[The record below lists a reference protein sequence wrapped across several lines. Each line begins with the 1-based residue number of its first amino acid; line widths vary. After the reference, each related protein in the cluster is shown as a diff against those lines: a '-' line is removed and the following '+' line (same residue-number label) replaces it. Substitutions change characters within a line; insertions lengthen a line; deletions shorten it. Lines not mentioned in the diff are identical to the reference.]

1 VYGAVQEVFAMVHRL
16 RRDSALAS
24 AGAGRFGPLAAHGGG
39 RSRGARGRLL
49 LFLALAL
56 LLSPLVFPAA
66 AQSGVER
73 DVKIELQRT
82 DRVIERAADEIR
94 DAVNVFSNQ
103 QLLTARDLQ
112 RRAWREF
119 RETPPA
125 LKLAFGLTLKARKS
139 ALKAIE
145 AARIEKR
152 AGENVRRAVDRAQER
167 IAEIGERVE
176 QSGNPLARRIF
187 DQGVD
192 QIRRA
197 TRAYRAGNLQQ
208 ASRLAGLALSL
219 IERSDRIAAE
229 QITAS
234 TAAQTSLERTEA
246 LLAEVEALLRERGF
260 PRAEAGALAEAR
272 RFLDR
277 ARESF
282 RKGQLSNALRL
293 SLRARRKALDLLTK
307 LREAP
312 RPEDLSATLD
322 DLAALAAEMAPEIAS
337 GGSKAAA
344 RRFAEAEELLGEAR
358 HLLHEGKTKEALRIL
373 VAAETLLREAAE
385 AIRRR

>member
-1 VYGAVQEVFAMVHRL
+1 MYGAVQEVFAMVHRL
-16 RRDSALAS
+16 RRDSALAA
-24 AGAGRFGPLAAHGGG
+24 AGEGRFGPMA
-39 RSRGARGRLL
+39 ARGGWLL
-49 LFLALAL
+49 VLLASAL
-56 LLSPLVFPAA
+56 LLTPLVFPAV
-66 AQSGVER
+66 AQSGAQR
-73 DVKIELQRT
+73 DAVRIELERT
-82 DRVIERAADEIR
+82 DRVIERAADEVR
-94 DAVNVFSNQ
+94 DAVNVFSNK
-103 QLLTARDLQ
+103 QLLTARDVQ
-112 RRAWREF
+112 RRAWAEF
-119 RETPPA
+119 TKASPA
-125 LKLAFGLTLKARKS
+125 LKLVLGLTLKARKS

-197 TRAYRAGNLQQ
+197 TRAYRSGNLQQ

-229 QITAS
+229 QVTAS

-246 LLAEVEALLRERGF
+246 LLAEVEELLRERGF

-277 ARESF
+277 SRESF

-307 LREAP
+307 LRDAP
-312 RPEDLSATLD
+312 RSEDLSATLD
-322 DLAALAAEMAPEIAS
+322 DLAALAAEMAPDIAS
-337 GGSKAAA
+337 SGSKAAA

-373 VAAETLLREAAE
+373 VAAETLLREVADAV
-385 AIRRR
+385 RRR